1 MPANIVSASRRTD
14 IPAFYM
20 PWFMAQIEQ
29 GFFEVENP
37 YNRRRSIIPA
47 GIDAVDAIVFWSKD
61 FGRFLDQG
69 YGQQLARRGYHLF
82 FNFTINSPHPILE
95 PGMISLDQRLAQL
108 RRLCRSF
115 GPQSVQW
122 RFDPVCHFTTPSGGV
137 SDNLDQFAT
146 IAAEAA
152 SLGIRRCITSFVD
165 LYRKVKRRMAAQ
177 SQLTLVDPEMNH
189 KVAIITR
196 MARILSGTKIALYLC
211 CEKEVLAALP
221 TGLGIKGAAC
231 IPARY
236 LMDLFGLD
244 ITPRRDSGQR
254 RAAGCGCNI
263 SKDIGSYRL
272 HPCRHNCLYCYANA

>member
-37 YNRRRSIIPA
+37 YNRRMSKIPA
-47 GIDAVDAIVFWSKD
+47 GVDAVDAIVFWSKD

-69 YGQQLARRGYHLF
+69 YGRQLARRGYHLF

-95 PGMISLDQRLAQL
+95 PGIISLDRRLTQL

-122 RFDPVCHFTTPSGGV
+122 RFDPVCHFTTPRGEV
-137 SDNLDQFAT
+137 SDNLDQFAA

-221 TGLGIKGAAC
+221 ASLGIKGAAC

-236 LMDLFGLD
+236 LNDLFGLD

-254 RAAGCGCNI
+254 RAAGCGCNV
-263 SKDIGSYRL
+263 SKDIGSYRF